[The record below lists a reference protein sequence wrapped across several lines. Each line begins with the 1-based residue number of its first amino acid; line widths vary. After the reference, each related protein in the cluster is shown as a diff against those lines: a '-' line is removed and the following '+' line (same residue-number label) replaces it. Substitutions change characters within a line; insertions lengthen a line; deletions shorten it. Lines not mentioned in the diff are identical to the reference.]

1 MECHLQ
7 VISSNLQGGA
17 FLFRF
22 AGRARSSGVGAG
34 RFSRTTAFH
43 NRLPHSTQMESPT
56 PCALS
61 LSTTASSGTSCL
73 RPLEPFFSH
82 WMVYMAQQMC
92 GGDAKGGEESD
103 GRSGDARGGG
113 KEKSRKVLQPRM
125 ARHREK

>member
-1 MECHLQ
+1 MSVASTGDSLSLRDSASTVYRRNKDVHSIVSKHNMECHLQ

-34 RFSRTTAFH
+34 RFSRTTAFQ

-73 RPLEPFFSH
+73 WPS
-82 WMVYMAQQMC
+82 
-92 GGDAKGGEESD
+92 
-103 GRSGDARGGG
+103 
-113 KEKSRKVLQPRM
+113 
-125 ARHREK
+125 